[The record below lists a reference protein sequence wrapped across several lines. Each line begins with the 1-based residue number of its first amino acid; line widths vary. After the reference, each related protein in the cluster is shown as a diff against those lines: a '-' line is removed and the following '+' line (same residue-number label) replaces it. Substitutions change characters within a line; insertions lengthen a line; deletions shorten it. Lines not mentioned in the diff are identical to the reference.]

1 MPPVSVD
8 YDRLAVVIDE
18 LAGPRDAAGD
28 RAAAVVLAQV
38 NALAWARD
46 TVGAYPVPAPI
57 AAALQVAADELRAD
71 DRDPV
76 EVLIKVALDEVSTY
90 RAAAA
95 A

>member
-1 MPPVSVD
+1 MTVD
-8 YDRLAVVIDE
+8 LNRLEVVIDA

-57 AAALQVAADELRAD
+57 AAALQAAADELRSDA
-71 DRDPV
+71 RDPV
-76 EVLIKVALDEVSTY
+76 EVLTKVALDAVSSY
-90 RAAAA
+90 RASAAA
-95 A
+95 